1 MVKVH
6 LRIYRGVNNMTTK
19 RIKEIARQLLALSNE
34 LSTLLGEEG
43 SLKTKIF
50 SKKELATNKSKSGA
64 TGGLRTLID
73 EGKLDSPKQR
83 SEIIELL
90 KQDGRHYSRET
101 ISMGLLN
108 LVRERALTRIRAKNS
123 KKWEFVKR
131 K

>member
-1 MVKVH
+1 
-6 LRIYRGVNNMTTK
+6 MTTK
-19 RIKEIARQLLALSNE
+19 RIKEIAGQLLALSNE
-34 LSTLLGEEG
+34 LATLVGDEG
-43 SLKTKIF
+43 ASRTKIAP
-50 SKKELATNKSKSGA
+50 KKELAINKSKSGA

-73 EGKLDSPKQR
+73 EGRLDTPKQR

-108 LVRERALTRIRAKNS
+108 LVRERVLTRIRAKTS

>member
-1 MVKVH
+1 MVKVR

-19 RIKEIARQLLALSNE
+19 RIKEIAGQLLALSNE
-34 LSTLLGEEG
+34 LATLVGDEG
-43 SLKTKIF
+43 ASRTKIAP
-50 SKKELATNKSKSGA
+50 KKELAINKSKSGA

-73 EGKLDSPKQR
+73 EGRLDTPKQR

-108 LVRERALTRIRAKNS
+108 LVRERVLTRIRAKTS